1 VAFTFERLIVI
12 RYPLK
17 RFKLCTVRRAKR
29 IIGCITIAIGVLQIL
44 HLFATDSTNRTIG
57 NDKDTNHTASSISN
71 STETNYNEDFNW
83 VNLLPDYYQI
93 MRFLIMV
100 ETTTTIAIPPALT
113 VVMNIFII
121 NGLYKYNKTFK
132 PHLDQQQQ
140 TSDTTELQAV
150 AIDVAVHIQVRIDDF
165 VYRPIFKFLY
175 NC

>member
-1 VAFTFERLIVI
+1 M
-12 RYPLK
+12 
-17 RFKLCTVRRAKR
+17 
-29 IIGCITIAIGVLQIL
+29 GDDQG
-44 HLFATDSTNRTIG
+44 
-57 NDKDTNHTASSISN
+57 TNHTATINN
-71 STETNYNEDFNW
+71 STETNYNKDFNC

-100 ETTTTIAIPPALT
+100 ETATTIAIPPALT

-150 AIDVAVHIQVRIDDF
+150 AIDVAVHIQVRIDDL
-165 VYRPIFKFLY
+165 VYIF
-175 NC
+175 